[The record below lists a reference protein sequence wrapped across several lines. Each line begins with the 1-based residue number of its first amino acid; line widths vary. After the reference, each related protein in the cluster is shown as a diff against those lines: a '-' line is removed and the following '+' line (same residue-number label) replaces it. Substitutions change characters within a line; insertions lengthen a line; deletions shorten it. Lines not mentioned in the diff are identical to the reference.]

1 MAQMMR
7 FKNKLYKED
16 DAFKSNFELEK
27 FFGSNTAQ
35 TKAKKEDIRQLEEFV
50 STKRP
55 DNPFEKGKID
65 DRY

>member
-1 MAQMMR
+1 MMR

-16 DAFKSNFELEK
+16 DVFKSNFELEK